1 MLLSSNDINKKR
13 RELRHGA
20 ERDSTEQHGGGY
32 LVWTLDV
39 GTTDGP
45 RALKWK
51 VPCALMVAA
60 DTGGWR
66 CDVVGEMI
74 VQTCTIEGS
83 VGDVVKAPL
92 AQETKPGQVTAK

>member
-45 RALKWK
+45 RALKWE

-60 DTGGWR
+60 DTGGWSAMWS
-66 CDVVGEMI
+66 E
-74 VQTCTIEGS
+74 
-83 VGDVVKAPL
+83 K
-92 AQETKPGQVTAK
+92 